1 MSVVQQIIFVNR
13 WGKKRKND
21 VFTKG
26 LPVPFEVI
34 RNPMYK
40 YSRMAKQAF
49 FQHCS
54 ELPCLFA
61 WFCRQPDFKAFVLQK
76 AASNSKNDDAA
87 NILQHTESLVEE
99 ALSSVTKKQ
108 LQKALGL

>member
-1 MSVVQQIIFVNR
+1 VQQIIFVNR

-61 WFCRQPDFKAFVLQK
+61 WFCSQPDFKDFVVQRV
-76 AASNSKNDDAA
+76 ACNSKNDDAT
-87 NILQHTESLVEE
+87 NIL
-99 ALSSVTKKQ
+99 
-108 LQKALGL
+108 